1 MRKKTDFVLCGLG
14 NIGSQVISS
23 ILKNPED
30 NLNVVAV
37 CARNKIK
44 AQKKL
49 NDFKLKIPIIEPN
62 ETSNYAKVLV
72 ETNLSAEEEARKAI
86 KIASETCVF
95 TNNNITIEKV

>member
-14 NIGSQVISS
+14 NIGSQVISA

-37 CARNKIK
+37 CARNKEK

-49 NDFKLKIPIIEPN
+49 N
-62 ETSNYAKVLV
+62 
-72 ETNLSAEEEARKAI
+72 
-86 KIASETCVF
+86 
-95 TNNNITIEKV
+95 